1 MITFIDSNIFVY
13 AFDRAYPEKQRL
25 ALARIE
31 QARAVGTIALSTQV
45 LHEFYNIC
53 RRKLKPELTHE
64 QASLAVNYLCEFL
77 VLGSTALSVQTA
89 LVLVQQHQL
98 SWWDALILEAAL
110 RADADILVSE
120 DGQHEQR
127 FGKLRL
133 ENPFISSS

>member
-13 AFDRAYPEKQRL
+13 AFDHTYPVKQRL
-25 ALARIE
+25 ALAGNE
-31 QARAVGTIALSTQV
+31 QARANGTVALSTQV

-53 RRKLKPELTHE
+53 RRKIEPELTHE
-64 QASLAVNYLCEFL
+64 QASLAVKHLCEFL
-77 VLGSTALSVQTA
+77 VLGSTALSVQSA
-89 LVLVQQHQL
+89 LVLVHQHQL

-120 DGQHEQR
+120 DVQHERR
-127 FGKLRL
+127 FGKLRM